1 MWWPRDG
8 SAWYEAHNSSGAVQT
23 GTAWALAEGEVG
35 GPANAQTYVLIAN
48 TSTYAGRARVTLTFE
63 DGQAISAVYGLLPQ
77 SRTNA
82 AIGSDFGAQVE
93 GRRFGVIV
101 EALGTTDEEPVP
113 QIVVERAMYNDAG
126 GVPLAAGTNAL
137 AVRLR

>member
-1 MWWPRDG
+1 M
-8 SAWYEAHNSSGAVQT
+8 QT
-23 GTAWALAEGEVG
+23 GSAWALAEGEVG

-48 TSTYAGRARVTLTFE
+48 TSTYAGRARATLAFE

-82 AIGSDFGAQVE
+82 AIGPDFGAQVE

-113 QIVVERAMYNDAG
+113 EIVVERAM
-126 GVPLAAGTNAL
+126 
-137 AVRLR
+137 